1 MSIGEIYLNQ
11 AFKVNAP
18 TSKVRTNATAALTYS
33 NKVST
38 DGLEVSDFGR
48 DLNVARKAAK
58 ETPDVRQDL
67 VEDIRARYKAGRYEV
82 DTNAIAQKI
91 LGEI

>member
-11 AFKVNAP
+11 VFKVNAP
-18 TSKVRTNATAALTYS
+18 TSKVKTNATAALAYT
-33 NKVST
+33 NKVGS
-38 DGLEVSDFGR
+38 DGLEVSDLGR
-48 DLNVARKAAK
+48 ELNVARKAAK
-58 ETPDVRQDL
+58 ETPDVRQNL
-67 VEDIRARYKAGRYEV
+67 VDDIKARFKAGKYEV

>member
-11 AFKVNAP
+11 TFKVNAP
-18 TSKVRTNATAALTYS
+18 TNKVRTNATAAVAYTS
-33 NKVST
+33 ATSS
-38 DGLEVSDFGR
+38 DDLEVSDLGR

-58 ETPDVRQDL
+58 ETPNVRQSL
-67 VEDIRARYKAGRYEV
+67 VDDIKARFKAGKYEV

>member
-11 AFKVNAP
+11 TFKVNAP
-18 TSKVRTNATAALTYS
+18 TSKVRTNATSAVAYNS
-33 NKVST
+33 KVGS
-38 DGLEVSDFGR
+38 DDLEVSDLGR
-48 DLNVARKAAK
+48 ELNVARKAAK
-58 ETPDVRQDL
+58 QTPDVRQNL
-67 VEDIRARYKAGRYEV
+67 VDDIKARFKAGKYEV